1 MGRRSLHSPS
11 NCKVELQKSSR
22 TMIRMN
28 AMWVAA
34 GARMGWTASKRQAQI
49 QPVMWRMM
57 VAASFATAAA
67 GVAISQSGSS
77 PQPGRLTPQQ
87 SLSVLLPPGG
97 DRLVP
102 VSIPPS
108 RFAYLEIE
116 QLQGMVSASMEGATP
131 ALQFGS
137 DAGVRSVI
145 KIPVQGGPQ
154 GVLRLHLHSRD
165 HYLPVRLSIKM
176 TQPRAAEP
184 EDQKVFAA
192 SAAFAQAEA
201 MRRARQTGGNP
212 SALQLYDQAIL
223 LAQKTTN
230 RLLQEQ
236 AWIGKSRFYVYDL
249 GDYTQGLGCAL
260 RGTGL
265 IAGSD
270 LATPGAAMALAAHA
284 WKNLSSTE
292 SFLAH
297 YAQGIA
303 AGNRSLALYQR
314 LGDLYWQ
321 GILEGNL
328 ANAYLEMGD
337 TTHAQAAAQEALA
350 IAQKLQDFNG
360 IAFTM
365 TTLAGIHAL
374 RGEYQAAIDANRA
387 AIAALAKA
395 PDADDTG
402 QIWLNQGEIYGDVGD
417 AEHQRAAIHAG
428 LALLRQAHDAANI
441 SSGLSSLAILDV
453 RQHRLAQAARHLD
466 ESLSLARSK
475 QLHRELCMAELGQ
488 AELLAARGRR
498 AAALAELQQAIALA
512 AAGKEAATHALLL
525 ESEGD
530 LLAQNRQQTQALAAY
545 RQAESE
551 WSAMFDSEDASL
563 TLADIAR
570 VELRQG
576 RSAAALSDILRA
588 LDGFETARRHIGSSD
603 LSQSFYAAR
612 HDSFDLAIR
621 MLMNAAPASENHDES
636 SAQAWKIAE
645 RARAQ
650 SLMDAI
656 RSSTRLSSQ
665 PLPAAAMEKRAAIE
679 QAVTQAE
686 KDVFR
691 LGAQARTVN
700 DPALRQAEVRLR
712 SLVFESDQIAAAN
725 REGASFNPGDLRPPS
740 PAAIEHDL
748 LDGHTAL
755 VEYWVG
761 RRAIFRWTF
770 ASSGL
775 TACQLPNSADLLRQ
789 MDAFKRLLL
798 AREDHPAGEDFAGRE
813 ARIAQADRE
822 AAQVAQR
829 LGRALLPPLAASM
842 DRLIL
847 VPDGQLDSLP
857 FAALRNRQGRWLIQ
871 RYELDVEPSA
881 AIALALHQRPPRA
894 HTNQIAV
901 FADPVYSH
909 DDPRFPTSPAAH
921 AAALKPT
928 EGAPLLRTADG
939 FDAADLPRLPGSE
952 KEARAI
958 QRIAGPDRV
967 HLYLGFQAT
976 PQRVMQSSWGQFAIL
991 HFATHAIVNLSQ
1003 PELSGIVLS
1012 TVNRQGRL
1020 EDGIL
1025 WLHDIYRTSFPVPL
1039 VIIDGCRTAAGRNIP
1054 GEGITGFAQAFL
1066 ASGASGVLG
1075 SLWDVDDQAAGRLVP
1090 ILYHGLVDQKLSVP
1104 AALRSAQL
1112 KLMADPALRAPYEWA
1127 GFVFE
1132 GNGRWQG
1139 NFQQR

>member
-1 MGRRSLHSPS
+1 
-11 NCKVELQKSSR
+11 
-22 TMIRMN
+22 MIRVN
-28 AMWVAA
+28 AMWVAD
-34 GARMGWTASKRQAQI
+34 GARTGWTASKRQAQI
-49 QPVMWRMM
+49 QPVMWRTI
-57 VAASFATAAA
+57 AAVWFATAAA
-67 GVAISQSGSS
+67 GLVLSQSASP
-77 PQPGRLTPQQ
+77 PQPDRLTPRQ
-87 SLSVLLPPGG
+87 SLSVVLPPGG
-97 DRLVP
+97 DRLLS

-108 RFAYLEIE
+108 LIAYLEIE
-116 QLQGMVSASMEGATP
+116 QLQGMVSASVEGATP

-137 DAGVRSVI
+137 DAGVHSVI
-145 KIPVQGGPQ
+145 KIPVQGAPQ

-165 HYLPVRLSIKM
+165 HYLPVRLSIEM
-176 TQPRAAEP
+176 TQPRAARP
-184 EDQKVFAA
+184 EDQEAFAA
-192 SAAFAQAEA
+192 YAAYAEAEA
-201 MRRARQTGGNP
+201 MRRARQAGGNP
-212 SALQLYDQAIL
+212 SALQLYDKAIV
-223 LAQKTTN
+223 LAQKTTD
-230 RLLQEQ
+230 RLLQQQ
-236 AWIGKSRFYVYDL
+236 AWIGKSRFFVYDL
-249 GDYTQGLGCAL
+249 GDYTQGLACAL
-260 RGTGL
+260 RATGL

-270 LATPGAAMALAAHA
+270 LTTPGAAMAIAAHA

-337 TTHAQAAAQEALA
+337 TTHAQAASQQALA

-365 TTLAGIHAL
+365 TTLAGIHAM

-395 PDADDTG
+395 PDADDIG
-402 QIWLNQGEIYGDVGD
+402 QIWLNQAEIYGDLGD
-417 AEHQRAAIHAG
+417 AEHQRAAIRTG
-428 LALLRQAHDAANI
+428 LALLRQAHDAANT
-441 SSGLSSLAILDV
+441 SSGLSSLAILDI
-453 RQHRLAQAARHLD
+453 RQHRLAQAERHLD
-466 ESLSLARSK
+466 ESLSLARSR
-475 QLHRELCMAELGQ
+475 QLNRELCMAELGE
-488 AELLAARGRR
+488 AELLAARGRG
-498 AAALAELQQAIALA
+498 AAALAELKQAIALA
-512 AAGKEAATHALLL
+512 EVSKEAETHALLL

-530 LLAQNRQQTQALAAY
+530 LLARTRQQTQALAAY
-545 RQAESE
+545 RQAESG
-551 WSAMFDSEDASL
+551 WSSMFDTEDASL

-576 RSAAALSDILRA
+576 RNAAALSDILQA
-588 LDGFETARRHIGSSD
+588 LDGFETARRHIGSAD

-621 MLMNAAPASENHDES
+621 MLMSPSPTGENSGGNPAR
-636 SAQAWKIAE
+636 AWKIAE

-650 SLMDAI
+650 TLMDAI
-656 RSSTRLSSQ
+656 RSSTRLSAQ
-665 PLPAAAMEKRAAIE
+665 PLPAEAMEKRAAIE
-679 QAVTQAE
+679 QAVAQAE

-691 LGAQARTVN
+691 LGAQARTLN
-700 DPALRQAEVRLR
+700 DPSLRQAEVRLR
-712 SLVFESDQIAAAN
+712 SLVFESDQIAAAG

-755 VEYWVG
+755 LEYWVG
-761 RRAIFRWTF
+761 RHGIFRWTF
-770 ASSGL
+770 TSSGL
-775 TACQLPNSADLLRQ
+775 TACRLPNSADLLRQ

-798 AREDHPAGEDFAGRE
+798 AREDHPAGEDLAGRE

-822 AAQVAQR
+822 AARVAQR
-829 LGRALLPPLAASM
+829 LGRGLLPELAPSIH
-842 DRLIL
+842 RLIL
-847 VPDGQLDSLP
+847 VPDGPLDSLP
-857 FAALRNRQGRWLIQ
+857 FAALRNRKGRWLIQ

-881 AIALALHQRPPRA
+881 AIALALHQRPANARA
-894 HTNQIAV
+894 TQIAV

-909 DDPRFPTSPAAH
+909 DDPRFPAPSAAH
-921 AAALKPT
+921 AVAFKPA
-928 EGAPLLRTADG
+928 EGAPLLRAADS

-952 KEARAI
+952 KEAQAI
-958 QRIAGPDRV
+958 LRIAGPDRV
-967 HLYLGFQAT
+967 RLYLGFQAT
-976 PQRVMQSSWGQFAIL
+976 PQRVMQSSWSRFAIL

-1012 TVNRQGRL
+1012 TVNRQGRP

-1025 WLHDIYRTSFPVPL
+1025 WLHDIYHTPFPVPL

-1075 SLWDVDDQAAGRLVP
+1075 SLWDVDDRAAGRLVP
-1090 ILYHGLVDQKLSVP
+1090 ILYHGLIDRKLSVP
-1104 AALRSAQL
+1104 AALRAAQL
-1112 KLMADPALRAPYEWA
+1112 KLMADPALHAPYAWA

-1139 NFQQR
+1139 NFQQQ